1 MTLSFDITELEEQLE
16 PAVRAVFSLLIKTNE
31 DLTESNQKLIEE
43 VSKLTESN
51 QKLTAQ
57 VSKFQK
63 MLFGRKSEKLPPIE
77 SEVRRI
83 VEEAE
88 LFGTDEKSE
97 PFDES
102 SEEEK
107 SEAQKEAEKRR
118 RKHGRAKSESNRK
131 KNRKL
136 RKNLPVIREQ
146 VLVKAGDLPE
156 GYTLEDFREVG
167 KDSEGK
173 NIIRRIEHVREHL
186 VVVEYELQTIASLDN
201 EHIITASAPPSVIEG
216 GHYGPSVYAHD
227 VVSRC
232 EFSLPHNRLGK
243 MLGFSGYSISRSTLT
258 SLFHRSAELLKPIY
272 DRLFELTRKEPYV
285 SADETGLA
293 IQKKG
298 GCIKGWVW
306 VMLSIHA
313 IVYYFSESRG
323 GKIAQKLLGETN
335 GYLQI
340 DGYSGYNQ
348 ICDEENGGRVRVGC
362 WSHLRRLFFEAL
374 SELSENRMV
383 LEWIVELYRIEYK
396 AAELDILG
404 TIDHL
409 ALRQIY
415 AVPIM
420 DKIYDWITEKKD
432 MMPPKGAT
440 GKAITYAENQWESLC
455 VYLTDPCIRLDNNYS
470 ENALRI
476 LATGRKNFLFV
487 GHEEAGQNLA
497 ILQTIT
503 STCRLHKV
511 DAYEYI
517 KDVLIRIQNHPASKI
532 DELLPQNWCPI
543 SPDSD

>member
-1 MTLSFDITELEEQLE
+1 MTLPDDIATLEKQLD
-16 PAVRAVFSLLIKTNE
+16 PAVRAVFALLRKTNE
-31 DLTESNQKLIEE
+31 ELTQSNKALTEE
-43 VSKLTESN
+43 VSKLT
-51 QKLTAQ
+51 AQ
-57 VSKFQK
+57 VAKFQK
-63 MLFGRKSEKLPPIE
+63 MLFGRKSEKLPPIQ
-77 SEVRRI
+77 SEVRR
-83 VEEAE
+83 VVDAEE
-88 LFGTDEKSE
+88 LFGSDGDSA
-97 PFDES
+97 S

-107 SEAQKEAEKRR
+107 SANAEDAEKQRR
-118 RKHGRAKSESNRK
+118 IRGRAQSEPKRK

-146 VLVKAGDLPE
+146 VLIKADDLPA
-156 GYTLEDFREVG
+156 GYTLDDFREVG
-167 KDSEGK
+167 KNGDTK
-173 NIIRRIEHVREHL
+173 NIVRRIEHVREHL
-186 VVVEYELQTIASLDN
+186 VVVEYELQTLASNDN
-201 EHIITASAPPSVIEG
+201 EHIITAPAPPSVIDG

-243 MLGFSGYSISRSTLT
+243 MLGFSGYPISRSTLT
-258 SLFHRSAELLKPIY
+258 SLYHRSAELLTPIY
-272 DRLFELTRKEPYV
+272 NRLFEITRQDPYV
-285 SADETGLA
+285 AADETGLA
-293 IQKKG
+293 VQKKG
-298 GCIKGWVW
+298 GCVKGWVW
-306 VMLSIHA
+306 VMLSINA

-323 GKIAQKLLGETN
+323 GKIAKKLLGETT

-340 DGYSGYNQ
+340 DGYSGYNK
-348 ICDEENGGRVRVGC
+348 ICNEENGGRVRVGC

-374 SELSENRMV
+374 SELSENRTV

-420 DKIYDWITEKKD
+420 DKIDDWITEKKNL
-432 MMPPKGAT
+432 MPPQGAT
-440 GKAITYAENQWESLC
+440 GKAITYALNQWESLC
-455 VYLTDPCIRLDNNYS
+455 VYLTDPCIRLDNNFS

-517 KDVLIRIQNHPASKI
+517 KDVLIRIQTHPASKI
-532 DELLPQNWCPI
+532 DELLPQNW
-543 SPDSD
+543 SPTTRDSE